1 MHIVDYIVIG
11 MLIACMIAAGVMALH
26 RAPDRQTKAVESA
39 RAHRMID

>member
-11 MLIACMIAAGVMALH
+11 MLIACMIAAGAWLCIEH
-26 RAPDRQTKAVESA
+26 HDRQTKAVESA

>member
-11 MLIACMIAAGVMALH
+11 MLIACMIAAGH
-26 RAPDRQTKAVESA
+26 HDRQTEAVESA